1 LAGSGKRDKFSTTQ
15 IVFEMRSRFLV
26 SRVTR
31 IRAKTPSVARVL
43 LAVVFLL
50 SGISKLLSPAGA
62 SSFVAGM
69 IPMTADMA
77 RILVIPLS
85 LAEIA
90 AACLLLFDR
99 WVTAV
104 AFLSSFFFLSAF
116 VVGLLY
122 LGEEKP
128 CGCFGDLFVS
138 QTDQWFLSRSLGL
151 LFLSLFVLRNNGRHE
166 MAKEMT

>member
-1 LAGSGKRDKFSTTQ
+1 
-15 IVFEMRSRFLV
+15 
-26 SRVTR
+26 
-31 IRAKTPSVARVL
+31 
-43 LAVVFLL
+43 
-50 SGISKLLSPAGA
+50 
-62 SSFVAGM
+62 
-69 IPMTADMA
+69 MTADMA